1 MIVNAVSRCACDS
14 ATISVDPSGVT
25 AIPLGNH
32 TSSSTTR
39 LPPSGS
45 TTATTPGFGSSH
57 GIAPGMSTHARPAG
71 STTISF
77 QPRPSAP

>member
-1 MIVNAVSRCACDS
+1 MPLGNQTSS
-14 ATISVDPSGVT
+14 ATI
-25 AIPLGNH
+25 
-32 TSSSTTR
+32 R

-45 TTATTPGFGSSH
+45 TTPTTPGLGSSH

-77 QPRPSAP
+77 HGRPPGP